1 MTNTISERVRVQI
14 LLLAPAYPP
23 DMRKESKVKQSIVST
38 GTKIGAGSVILVA
51 AALVLGMLLFN
62 PHGRIN
68 HAIKQ
73 AHSHLQ
79 DKAPLT
85 VHEPEVMKSKEVPKQ
100 TSAAVDD

>member
-1 MTNTISERVRVQI
+1 M
-14 LLLAPAYPP
+14 
-23 DMRKESKVKQSIVST
+23 KQAIDSS
-38 GTKIGAGSVILVA
+38 GTKIGVSSVILVA
-51 AALVLGMLLFN
+51 VALVLGMLLFN
-62 PHGRIN
+62 PHSGIN

-73 AHSHLQ
+73 THSHPQ